1 MNQKQRACLCA
12 VAALC
17 VYLSGCKNLP
27 KESENSEPSQ
37 NGADSGILSS
47 EMDAYAAQTITF
59 PVSDSGK
66 TEYNAAIYEITPFT
80 LTFVLPSDW
89 TVEEAEIPKEDA
101 FPLHYLNYSVWSI
114 MDILNDTGDCV
125 GSVGYNVYELYE
137 GAEDNPQA
145 IYNQIALGNGY
156 RFDVTE
162 AYTPVITT
170 DNSCTAITNVLYS
183 AAFMEGWGQERAE
196 KVNRG
201 ILSYDKNRLVYIAAE
216 FDSDRIS
223 EEQLRAI
230 AESIN
235 FSTPE

>member
-1 MNQKQRACLCA
+1 MKKKQRALLCA
-12 VAALC
+12 VAAFC
-17 VYLSGCKNLP
+17 FCLSGCNNP
-27 KESENSEPSQ
+27 SKELENSEPAQ
-37 NGADSGILSS
+37 NSADSSALAS
-47 EMDAYAAQTITF
+47 ETDEYAAQTITF

-80 LTFVLPSDW
+80 LTLVLPSDW

-101 FPLHYLNYSVWSI
+101 FSLHYLNYRVWSI
-114 MDILNDTGDCV
+114 MDILNGAGDCV

-170 DNSCTAITNVLYS
+170 DSSCTAITNVLYS
-183 AAFMEGWGQERAE
+183 AAFMEGWKQEPAE